1 MALYR
6 FKEMKNVI
14 TINHIN
20 IIGGVEEFIYQL
32 AKNYER
38 DFTVYYRTADPD
50 QLRRLRKQCKVVQF
64 TGKEKIVCDRAF
76 YDYGVNTFIE
86 NIEAKEHIE
95 VIHADYKVLK
105 IPPHLHKKI
114 TKYICVSNLIKE
126 HFLAVAPEV
135 DPDMVEVVYNPLELS
150 DEERRPALLI
160 GSFTRLTGEKG
171 GNRIKELADRLNKA
185 GINYLWFVFF
195 DYSDF
200 IKNKNVIFC
209 QQRLEGIT
217 NIMASLDFV
226 AQVSDSE
233 GWSYTEQQ
241 AKMLGIPMIH
251 TPYPAFFEMGTRDE
265 DICLEFDLSNIDEV
279 VEKLKNVK
287 KKFRKSEWKQ
297 PANKWNQLLLK
308 GGDIKEKGKEYI
320 MKIRALMDYYD
331 TYEGKDV
338 KRGDVY
344 ETTEE
349 RTRLIEDRKYAE
361 IIAEA
366 EKKDETKKRGR
377 KKNAVSEASDQRD

>member
-171 GNRIKELADRLNKA
+171 GNRIKELADRMNKA
-185 GINYLWFVFF
+185 GINYLWFVFS

-349 RTRLIEDRKYAE
+349 RARLIEDRKYAE

>member
-185 GINYLWFVFF
+185 GINYLWFVFS

-349 RTRLIEDRKYAE
+349 RARLIEDRKYAE

>member
-1 MALYR
+1 
-6 FKEMKNVI
+6 
-14 TINHIN
+14 
-20 IIGGVEEFIYQL
+20 
-32 AKNYER
+32 
-38 DFTVYYRTADPD
+38 
-50 QLRRLRKQCKVVQF
+50 
-64 TGKEKIVCDRAF
+64 
-76 YDYGVNTFIE
+76 
-86 NIEAKEHIE
+86 
-95 VIHADYKVLK
+95 
-105 IPPHLHKKI
+105 
-114 TKYICVSNLIKE
+114 
-126 HFLAVAPEV
+126 
-135 DPDMVEVVYNPLELS
+135 
-150 DEERRPALLI
+150 
-160 GSFTRLTGEKG
+160 
-171 GNRIKELADRLNKA
+171 
-185 GINYLWFVFF
+185 
-195 DYSDF
+195 
-200 IKNKNVIFC
+200 
-209 QQRLEGIT
+209 
-217 NIMASLDFV
+217 MASLDFV

-233 GWSYTEQQ
+233 GWNYTEQQ

-349 RTRLIEDRKYAE
+349 RARLIEDRKYAE